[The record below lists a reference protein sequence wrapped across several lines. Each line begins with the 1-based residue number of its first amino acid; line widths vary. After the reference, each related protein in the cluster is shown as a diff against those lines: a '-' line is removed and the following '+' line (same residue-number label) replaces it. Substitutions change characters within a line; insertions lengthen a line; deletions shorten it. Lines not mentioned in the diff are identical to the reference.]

1 MSDHCWGSL
10 DVSERWK
17 GFQREEGR
25 EGGGVGPYG
34 TDPVAVGLLSLFFTR
49 TRRRKTCWRLARPS
63 TRCEAW
69 SAATESRLCFHLLRF
84 QDRSLQPSSC
94 FFGLHVLK
102 RSTLGTRPLY
112 ARTQNLSKIFRR
124 KFNFEKVP
132 LKSQVCSTY
141 LLTLFSHCWHAQ
153 GIFSNVSKRGLARP
167 AVQSVQSAR
176 RFFLHFVRQ
185 ERAFGGD

>member
-17 GFQREEGR
+17 GFQGEGEGR
-25 EGGGVGPYG
+25 GDGPYG
-34 TDPVAVGLLSLFFTR
+34 TDPAVGLLPLFTR
-49 TRRRKTCWRLARPS
+49 IRRRKTCWRPALPS

-69 SAATESRLCFHLLRF
+69 SAATEFRLCFHLLRF
-84 QDRSLQPSSC
+84 QARSPQPSSC

-102 RSTLGTRPLY
+102 GSALDTRFMH
-112 ARTQNLSKIFRR
+112 TQICLK
-124 KFNFEKVP
+124 KVP
-132 LKSQVCSTY
+132 EEIQFWNMASQLSGPPDCSTY
-141 LLTLFSHCWHAQ
+141 LLTLFSHCWQAQ

-176 RFFLHFVRQ
+176 RFFHWHFARQ